1 MSWRDFFVTPP
12 SGEKVSFAETVAFNV
27 WAQRTSSIEGLINEL
42 AAADDPN
49 DEWTQ
54 TVAFV
59 HAGFNGA
66 EDLSDAEREYVE
78 TEIAKRW
85 EERG

>member
-1 MSWRDFFVTPP
+1 MSWHDWFVTPP
-12 SGEKVSFAETVAFNV
+12 SGENASFAETVAFNI

-54 TVAFV
+54 EVAFV
-59 HAGFNGA
+59 HAGFNGV
-66 EDLSDAEREYVE
+66 EDLTDAEREYVE

-85 EERG
+85 KG